1 MKMFHN
7 KDELAILKN
16 LINIK
21 NLIIQKWD
29 KGNSVAQVVFTD
41 KS

>member
-1 MKMFHN
+1 MFHN

-29 KGNSVAQVVFTD
+29 KGNSVAQVGFID